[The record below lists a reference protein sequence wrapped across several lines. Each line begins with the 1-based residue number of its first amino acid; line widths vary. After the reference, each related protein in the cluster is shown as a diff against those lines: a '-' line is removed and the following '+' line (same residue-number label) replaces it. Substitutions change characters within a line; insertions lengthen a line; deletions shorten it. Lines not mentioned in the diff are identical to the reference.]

1 MNQFERVK
9 AAVPLRQAAET
20 YGLTVSRNGMTCC
33 PFHEDRHPS
42 MKLNEDYFFCFGC
55 GASGDVIDFT
65 ARLFGIS
72 LKDASEKLTADFG
85 ISADIKPIAIRQNPS
100 RLDELRCRRAL
111 TDYLHLL
118 KKWKTQYAP
127 KTPEDS
133 LDDRFVESCQQ
144 YDRIAGLL
152 EMLDE
157 ARPTQRSHTVS
168 ALTADGSVAFWEG
181 VVAENRKEARYRA
194 KEPTIA

>member
-1 MNQFERVK
+1 MAKTER
-9 AAVPLRQAAET
+9 E
-20 YGLTVSRNGMTCC
+20 LTVPERRSIRKLVTGSCANYDRDYGCLPLDCEC
-33 PFHEDRHPS
+33 PMLGICYTNSAMCR
-42 MKLNEDYFFCFGC
+42 YFREAVLPHG
-55 GASGDVIDFT
+55 
-65 ARLFGIS
+65 
-72 LKDASEKLTADFG
+72 
-85 ISADIKPIAIRQNPS
+85 P
-100 RLDELRCRRAL
+100 ELEAALQALPTKRCQ
-111 TDYLHLL
+111 HL
-118 KKWKTQYAP
+118 KKWTTQYAP
-127 KTPEDS
+127 KTTEDS

-194 KEPTIA
+194 KEPAIA